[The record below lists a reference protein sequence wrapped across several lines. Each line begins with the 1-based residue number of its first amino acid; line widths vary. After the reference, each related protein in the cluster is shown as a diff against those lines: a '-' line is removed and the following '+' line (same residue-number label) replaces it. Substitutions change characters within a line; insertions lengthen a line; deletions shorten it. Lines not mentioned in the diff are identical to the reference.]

1 MSINVCIICNERE
14 NISIM
19 KIFSSSTRCCV
30 FYQVLVM
37 GICRY
42 SGQSENARKKLK
54 TNENPASATHFP
66 SLTFLDNYLSTSASI
81 DWKWNVVQG
90 KWYSTNKVF
99 WLVITVTTNSLLV
112 DCRMMKPIRKSF
124 TSLTLMLAVNL
135 FSKHTDAKITQ
146 LDEMQLN
153 KFIKNIFRAWIS
165 RSRDPSCFM
174 EVGGVWRQ
182 VLDDADAHSECHC

>member
-37 GICRY
+37 GNCRY
-42 SGQSENARKKLK
+42 SGQSENASKMLT

-90 KWYSTNKVF
+90 KWYSIQIKTSD
-99 WLVITVTTNSLLV
+99 WSLPSLLT
-112 DCRMMKPIRKSF
+112 PYWS
-124 TSLTLMLAVNL
+124 
-135 FSKHTDAKITQ
+135 ITGWWNPWEKASHWK
-146 LDEMQLN
+146 L
-153 KFIKNIFRAWIS
+153 W
-165 RSRDPSCFM
+165 C
-174 EVGGVWRQ
+174 
-182 VLDDADAHSECHC
+182 